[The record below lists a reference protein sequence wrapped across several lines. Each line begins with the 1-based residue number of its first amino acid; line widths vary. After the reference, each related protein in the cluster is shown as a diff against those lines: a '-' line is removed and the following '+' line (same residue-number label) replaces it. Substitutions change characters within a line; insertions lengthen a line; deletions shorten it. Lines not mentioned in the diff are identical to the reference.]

1 MIYQVEKYRKLLQ
14 KYGLELI
21 VHNTEEEQEPIQR
34 CEFNGHQVEITL
46 NVPKIE
52 KSDSNYEGFLAYNV
66 RSVLLPQLY
75 IETERLIIRRYET
88 KDAAPLYEMDHDR
101 NSCYMDGGYEPSEQM
116 DEAYFEKMAGFA
128 EDESRYVIAH
138 KDTNEAFGLIHLMP
152 TEDRVVD
159 TLEIGYIV
167 NPSQCRKG
175 YAFEAVNALV
185 EVLLEEL
192 HLDMIIAGA
201 IEENV
206 PSLNMLKKLGF
217 TYEGKRHK
225 AFWYPPKGPVD
236 MMMFYKERKNAE

>member
-1 MIYQVEKYRKLLQ
+1 MIDQVEKYRKILQ

-21 VHNTEEEQEPIQR
+21 VHNIEDEQEPIQR
-34 CEFNGHQVEITL
+34 CELNGQKVEITL

-52 KSDSNYEGFLAYNV
+52 KSDSDYEGFLAYNV
-66 RSVLLPQLY
+66 RSILLPRLY
-75 IETERLIIRRYET
+75 IETPRLIIRRYESE
-88 KDAAPLYEMDHDR
+88 DAASLYEMDHDQ
-101 NSCYMDGGYEPSEQM
+101 NSCYMDGGYEPSEKM
-116 DEAYFEKMAGFA
+116 DEEYFEKMAGFA

-152 TEDRVVD
+152 AEDRVID

-175 YAFEAVNALV
+175 YAFEAVDALV
-185 EVLLEEL
+185 ECLLEEL

-206 PSLNMLKKLGF
+206 PS
-217 TYEGKRHK
+217 
-225 AFWYPPKGPVD
+225 
-236 MMMFYKERKNAE
+236 